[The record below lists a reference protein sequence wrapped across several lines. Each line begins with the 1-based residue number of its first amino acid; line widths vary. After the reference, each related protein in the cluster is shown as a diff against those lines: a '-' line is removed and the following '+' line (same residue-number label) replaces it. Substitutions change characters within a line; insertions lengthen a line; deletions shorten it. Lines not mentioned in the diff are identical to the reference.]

1 MKPGMGSILFGV
13 VLLVGGIAVTMFS
26 GHVIWYG
33 AIIVGLYRIVR
44 GAIVLSSAPSAPSA
58 PPRR

>member
-44 GAIVLSSAPSAPSA
+44 GAIVLSSAPPG
-58 PPRR
+58 R